1 MQDDKVIA
9 YASRELKKNKL
20 NYPMQEME
28 LATVL
33 LYIKFGNHFNMEKES
48 KCPLIK

>member
-1 MQDDKVIA
+1 MQDDRVIT

-33 LYIKFGNHFNMEKES
+33 LYIKFGDQFSMEKNAS
-48 KCPLIK
+48 VH